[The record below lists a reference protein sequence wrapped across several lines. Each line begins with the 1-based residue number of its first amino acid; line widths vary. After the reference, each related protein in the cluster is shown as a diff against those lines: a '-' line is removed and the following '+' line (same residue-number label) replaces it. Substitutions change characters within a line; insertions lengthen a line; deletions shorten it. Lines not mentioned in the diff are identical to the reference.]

1 MRCCPSMTTQVKGV
15 LRVSHDSA
23 KQVFGP
29 TGLDHVHD
37 VVEELLTLLR
47 GPVVV
52 SLVDG
57 DNQHLVCPIEGLV
70 DVNDVALHRIQ
81 QLPLRGGL

>member
-1 MRCCPSMTTQVKGV
+1 M
-15 LRVSHDSA
+15 
-23 KQVFGP
+23 FGP

-57 DNQHLVCPIEGLV
+57 DYQLLVCPIEGLV
-70 DVNDVALHRIQ
+70 YANDVTLDRIQ